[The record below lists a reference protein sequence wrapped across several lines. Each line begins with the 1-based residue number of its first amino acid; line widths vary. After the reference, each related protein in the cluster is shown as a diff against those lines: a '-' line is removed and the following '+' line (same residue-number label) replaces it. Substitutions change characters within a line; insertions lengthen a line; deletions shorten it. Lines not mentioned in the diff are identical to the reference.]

1 MAQQRVKGR
10 RSAAVQSKVE
20 AQPQA
25 GVMAVGAHHDDN
37 ELVAGTL
44 ARLRDAGWRLLS
56 VVMTDGV
63 WIHGK
68 VAPEHVAIRER
79 ESRAAARLL
88 GMECAFLRFP
98 EGNFHCT
105 VEAQLALVEQIRRFR
120 PALIMTHPPHDYHLD
135 HIETSRC
142 VYEAVHVC
150 GNPTVRTAAE
160 PCARPALYYADA
172 WFVPFEPDEY
182 VDIGDQVA
190 LKRRVLGSHKSQ
202 LPPPRSGQDSMI
214 DLAVLQNRF
223 RGVEAGV
230 RYAEAFRLQPFAGAG
245 RLRRILP

>member
-1 MAQQRVKGR
+1 MAPQRVKGK
-10 RSAAVQSKVE
+10 RSTT
-20 AQPQA
+20 AQPRVASQSQP

-56 VVMTDGV
+56 VVLTDGV

-79 ESRAAARLL
+79 ESRAAARRL
-88 GMECAFLRFP
+88 GMECVFLRFP
-98 EGNFHCT
+98 EGNFHAT
-105 VEAQLALVEQIRRFR
+105 VETQLALVEQIRRFR
-120 PALIMTHPPHDYHLD
+120 PALLITHPPHDYHLD
-135 HIETSRC
+135 HMQTSQC
-142 VYEAVHVC
+142 AYEAVHVC
-150 GNPTVRTAAE
+150 ANPTVQTASE
-160 PCARPALYYADA
+160 PCPRPMLYYADA

-182 VDIGDQVA
+182 VDIGEQVA
-190 LKRRVLGSHKSQ
+190 LKRRVLGCHTSQ

-214 DLAVLQNRF
+214 DLAILQNRI

-245 RLRRILP
+245 RLRRLLP